1 LKRKEEI
8 PDGVRLEQHF
18 DLAQRKGPRQTIFS
32 WLGRLG
38 LIDVEFRYHRSHITL
53 SWIVAH

>member
-53 SWIVAH
+53 S